1 MDILAYERTA
11 IRPYRNTGI
20 QVYGEMDVLAYEW
33 TVIRAY
39 RFTGIQVKSTN
50 EGLIYLVVKGQQ
62 CMNTVI
68 LV

>member
-1 MDILAYERTA
+1 MDILVYERTAIWLYRNTGIQVDREMDILAYERTA
-11 IRPYRNTGI
+11 
-20 QVYGEMDVLAYEW
+20 
-33 TVIRAY
+33 IRAY